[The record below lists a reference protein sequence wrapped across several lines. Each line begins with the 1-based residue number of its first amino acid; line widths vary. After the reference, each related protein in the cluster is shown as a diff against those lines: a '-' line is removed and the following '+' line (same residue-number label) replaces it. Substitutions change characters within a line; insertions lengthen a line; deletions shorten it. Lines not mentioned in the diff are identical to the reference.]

1 MIPRRALP
9 FLATPALAQET
20 PLRVVIPFP
29 PGGPADTIG
38 RILERPLRAALNQ
51 ALVFDHRSG
60 AGGVVGMEAVA
71 RARPDGLTVGMGS
84 NGALV
89 VSPHI
94 MARMPYT
101 LEELTPIGEILAV
114 PQLVCVPNTLPARS
128 IAEFIAL
135 ARAQPGAL
143 SYASAGIGSS
153 LHMAGELF
161 RQRAGIDITHIPYR
175 GAAPAITDL
184 VAGRVQLMLGD
195 VPGLLPQ
202 VRAGAVRAIGIT
214 SEARLALVPDVP
226 TVIEAGVPGVV
237 SETAYGLLAPAGV
250 APARLA
256 ELSRALLAALAD
268 TEVRAALEA
277 QGGRIIAS
285 TATQYAARLRAASVT
300 WGEVVRAGNIRAE

>member
-9 FLATPALAQET
+9 CLAAPALAQET

-71 RARPDGLTVGMGS
+71 RARPDGQTVGMGS

-128 IAEFIAL
+128 IAEFVAL

-285 TATQYAARLRAASVT
+285 TAAQYAARLRAASVT
-300 WGEVVRAGNIRAE
+300 WGEVVRAGDIQAE